1 MALLR
6 RRKKAEANPEPRRS
20 DPGNELPAA
29 TSPDQWRPKGVSQA
43 LPALK
48 QSQQTSETWLPE
60 GVVQAPPGER
70 NARGRAS
77 MPSIPVPPEVRQ
89 DPPAAAASA
98 PPAFAPA
105 PASVPI
111 EQGLDRDELHGR
123 IASLEQQIDAAKAE
137 RSSEQDATIRALQLR
152 LAAFEDQLQKSQ
164 PAYVRPAP
172 PAATALRV
180 LLLIAVFLV
189 IAGSPLFMSRRSVC
203 HVHGRPQTHWAVVKP
218 FDDSGPPR
226 CDNQLGGSVLVD
238 SLGLK

>member
-29 TSPDQWRPKGVSQA
+29 TSPDQWRPKSVSQA

-48 QSQQTSETWLPE
+48 QSQQTGDTWLPE
-60 GVVQAPPGER
+60 GVVQPPPGER
-70 NARGRAS
+70 NARSRTS
-77 MPSIPVPPEVRQ
+77 MPSIPVPAEARQ
-89 DPPAAAASA
+89 EKPAAA
-98 PPAFAPA
+98 PPP

-164 PAYVRPAP
+164 PAYVKPAP

-180 LLLIAVFLV
+180 LLLIALFLV

-203 HVHGRPQTHWAVVKP
+203 HLHGRPQTHWAVVKP

-226 CDNQLGGSVLVD
+226 CDNQLGGSVLLN
-238 SLGLK
+238 SLGLD

>member
-29 TSPDQWRPKGVSQA
+29 TSADQWRPESVSEA

-48 QSQQTSETWLPE
+48 ESQTRTDTWLPD
-60 GVVQAPPGER
+60 GVAHPAPGER
-70 NARGRAS
+70 NARSRES
-77 MPSIPVPPEVRQ
+77 MPAMPVPPE
-89 DPPAAAASA
+89 A
-98 PPAFAPA
+98 PPEQPQSAPA
-105 PASVPI
+105 PPPPPAPSPPV
-111 EQGLDRDELHGR
+111 EEGLDRDELHAR
-123 IASLEQQIDAAKAE
+123 IASLEQQIDAARAE

-164 PAYVRPAP
+164 PAYVKPAP

-189 IAGSPLFMSRRSVC
+189 IRGSPLFMSRRSAC
-203 HVHGRPQTHWAVVKP
+203 QVHGRPQTHWAVVKP
-218 FDDSGPPR
+218 FDDSGPAR
-226 CDNQLGGSVLVD
+226 CDNQLGGSVLLD
-238 SLGLK
+238 SLGLN